1 LKKKKTENNKKGFFA
16 ENKRKKEK
24 IISQFP
30 AEKAS
35 FNFASQSQSF
45 IRQSQISIKNKRKR
59 QKGNRAALP
68 SKSIFENKFT

>member
-1 LKKKKTENNKKGFFA
+1 L
-16 ENKRKKEK
+16 RKIKERRKK